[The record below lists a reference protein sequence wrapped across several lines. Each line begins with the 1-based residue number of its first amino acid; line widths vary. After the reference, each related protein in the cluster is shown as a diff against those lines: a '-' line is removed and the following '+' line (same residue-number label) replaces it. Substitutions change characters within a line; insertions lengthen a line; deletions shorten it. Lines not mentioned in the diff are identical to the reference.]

1 VRLMNIELIQVLIAI
16 AVGLG
21 ATLVM
26 DLWSIFLKRAFNIPS
41 PNYCFVGRWL
51 RYVPEGILRHSSI
64 AAAPQKP
71 AECAVGWIAHY
82 AIGVIFAL
90 LLVLL
95 APTRWLQEPTLL
107 PAMILG
113 ITTVAL
119 PFFVMQP
126 SFGLGIASSK
136 TPNPTQAKLRS
147 LMNHAVFGLGLYI
160 SALAI
165 SFAFKAYAN

>member
-1 VRLMNIELIQVLIAI
+1 VNIELIYVLLAI

-21 ATLVM
+21 ATLLM
-26 DLWSIFLKRAFNIPS
+26 DLWAIFLKCAFNIPS

-51 RYVPEGILRHSSI
+51 RYMPEGIFCHSSM

-71 AECAVGWIAHY
+71 AECIVGWIAHY
-82 AIGVIFAL
+82 AIGVSFAL
-90 LLVLL
+90 SLVLL
-95 APTRWLQEPTLL
+95 VSPRWLQEPTLL
-107 PAMILG
+107 PAMTLG
-113 ITTVAL
+113 IATVAL

-136 TPNPTQAKLRS
+136 TPNPTQARLRS

-165 SFAFKAYAN
+165 SFVFKAHA